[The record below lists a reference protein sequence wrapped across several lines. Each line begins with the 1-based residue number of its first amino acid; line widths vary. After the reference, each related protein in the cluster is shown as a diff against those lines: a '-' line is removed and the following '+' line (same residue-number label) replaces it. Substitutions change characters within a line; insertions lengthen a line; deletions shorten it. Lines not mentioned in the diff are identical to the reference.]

1 LITSSWGILAPE
13 PVASERRTRTLGL
26 GAAVRMFNDLAV
38 PGMGGVWFGKQLF
51 LATLGVAVC
60 EEARRHNV
68 RFDNIKV
75 ANALEALACWMQHQA
90 NDGLRDD
97 RLRGIQ
103 KLGSVDGKP
112 VFSQFAQ
119 PGFYVSQPMRM
130 ATVQAIKAL
139 GLVDSLG
146 ERFNS
151 YSCTAA
157 GLAFIR
163 AVIAKNRPHRRD
175 AIEVL
180 GAWVCGANI
189 NVDTAAMHAILSPTL
204 PLPLDAA
211 DSLRELIVRGDG
223 SGAARRRAALDWIGS
238 LVGKSRETGQGQP
251 LSLSAEHWHDV
262 QAGALFFSLQ
272 ADAYRVLDAV
282 EVVLTACQGQPLGL
296 ELALVPKV
304 CAAVEVLRASANRYL
319 KHGFLDPDGTGANAF
334 AQACVSASDGK
345 IVEELV
351 GRDER
356 VLRLRDGMIVPGQA
370 FDPARELAGAA
381 PDDPNAPAAPEA
393 FGSFPLPEGVSYRL
407 RNLYLLNLD
416 LTGQL
421 NSWLDKTDPPPRTP
435 NGQT

>member
-1 LITSSWGILAPE
+1 MITSSWGILAPE

-38 PGMGGVWFGKQLF
+38 PGMGGVWFGKQVF

-68 RFDNIKV
+68 RLDNIKV
-75 ANALEALACWMQHQA
+75 ANAIEALACWMQHRA
-90 NDGLRDD
+90 NDGLRDR

-103 KLGSVDGKP
+103 KLGGVNGTP
-112 VFSQFAQ
+112 VFAMFAR

-130 ATVQAIKAL
+130 VTVQALKAL
-139 GLVDSLG
+139 GLVNSLG
-146 ERFNS
+146 ERFNN
-151 YSCTAA
+151 YSCSAA
-157 GLAFIR
+157 GIDFIR
-163 AVIAKNRPHRRD
+163 AVVAKNRPHGRD

-180 GAWVCGANI
+180 GDWVGGVDI
-189 NVDTAAMHAILSPTL
+189 NVGTAAMHAILSPTL

-211 DSLRELIVRGDG
+211 DYLRELIVRGDG
-223 SGAARRRAALDWIGS
+223 SGPTRRRAALDWICS
-238 LVGKSRETGQGQP
+238 LVGESGATGQGKP
-251 LSLSAEHWHDV
+251 PSLSLEHWHDV
-262 QAGALFFSLQ
+262 QAGALFFTLQ
-272 ADAYRVLDAV
+272 ADAYKVLDAV
-282 EVVLTACQGQPLGL
+282 EVVLAACPGQPLRPERAL
-296 ELALVPKV
+296 EPKV
-304 CAAVEVLRASANRYL
+304 RAALEVLRASADRYL

-334 AQACVSASDGK
+334 AQACVSAADGK

-370 FDPARELAGAA
+370 FDPARELAGGA
-381 PDDPNAPAAPEA
+381 PDDPDAPAAPEA
-393 FGSFPLPEGVSYRL
+393 FGHFPLPEGVSYRL

-421 NSWLDKTDPPPRTP
+421 DSWLDNTNPPPRTP
-435 NGQT
+435 DGQA